1 MYKVHYLNQPVY
13 DRTLEHVFH
22 YSSSIFIKQF
32 IQRYGS
38 FPQQSQWSQQFYQP
52 QADLPEDSCTC
63 DFRLPYN
70 PGSTCHVPGR
80 YMRNADPL
88 VGNSDVPS
96 DSMFKSKDLHDLSIV
111 DSVTMTG
118 FWWEWSVQWIESL
131 NPAILPF

>member
-1 MYKVHYLNQPVY
+1 MY
-13 DRTLEHVFH
+13 FI
-22 YSSSIFIKQF
+22 SSSIDIKQF
-32 IQRYGS
+32 IQNYEVFHQKVS
-38 FPQQSQWSQQFYQP
+38 DLNNSYQP

-88 VGNSDVPS
+88 VGNSDVSS

-111 DSVTMTG
+111 DSVTTG
-118 FWWEWSVQWIESL
+118 FLMRMERSMD
-131 NPAILPF
+131 